1 MAKIIGML
9 IVFFAIIKIG
19 ITFFVISTIGSIIWF
34 VIKYSKKEKS
44 NEQSTM
50 DDPIIFSDQYTIKN
64 NDFRLQEKQIDSDSF
79 WNGKDKDVI
88 ILNYT
93 ISEGMVYVGEGLSAV
108 CGYGI
113 ECALIDPKLPIKNN
127 HDLDYRTRR
136 MDYWPSYSKIS
147 PEARGAYLEWLS
159 SGKADTEADIG
170 YIFLYFY
177 GLERRLLHDSE
188 YSCVTKNEIDTI
200 CTEIE
205 RLLAIY
211 SGNRSFYAY
220 ASSLLNYVKA
230 DEYSKSTIYKKNAPV
245 PTYHQGFPVELKIGL
260 GQMARDGVAIPF
272 DWALSWYLSSPNPP
286 VYARTAA
293 QRCKEE
299 FRTMFAEEYTKN
311 FGEGL
316 NIKPNKTQITCSYQV
331 ASRSLN
337 TYRFKKTLELP
348 DVTVLTSHIKKL
360 APMIQ
365 LCHDRLDKYSRYL
378 GRNPDKIA
386 TFDALLEMPASC
398 WPEFMKNAITQIK
411 LDIAPNSNPV
421 EMKLS
426 AFIATFPEWKDRS
439 KKRMVLFLD
448 ALSSQYHLGLEPD
461 CRYGGVVPDL
471 ESKVFIFKLETNGST
486 DMSSN
491 FNIASLAMYMA
502 ILVAQVDDNF
512 AEDERVLLLSQAEKW
527 INLNNEEKQRLKAR
541 ILWLSS
547 QKLNM
552 ANVKKRIHSLAA
564 NEKEIIICLLI
575 RVAQID
581 GIITVEEVKLIERIS
596 KLMGIEESSLY
607 SKMHQAAI
615 EPVTIMSPAPTN
627 SFSIPVQSV
636 KNHVAETVQLDMS
649 KVVALQA
656 DSEKITSILS
666 GIFNQEESV
675 EDTIPSEQ
683 MLIDKSKTEEKVEGT
698 LWGLSPAL
706 SEFVYTLSGKP
717 LWKRTELVELA
728 QDRNILLEG
737 TLEQINE
744 VAFDHFDQSLIE
756 GDDAVEIN
764 QEIVKVMW
772 Q

>member
-1 MAKIIGML
+1 
-9 IVFFAIIKIG
+9 
-19 ITFFVISTIGSIIWF
+19 
-34 VIKYSKKEKS
+34 
-44 NEQSTM
+44 
-50 DDPIIFSDQYTIKN
+50 
-64 NDFRLQEKQIDSDSF
+64 
-79 WNGKDKDVI
+79 
-88 ILNYT
+88 
-93 ISEGMVYVGEGLSAV
+93 
-108 CGYGI
+108 
-113 ECALIDPKLPIKNN
+113 
-127 HDLDYRTRR
+127 
-136 MDYWPSYSKIS
+136 
-147 PEARGAYLEWLS
+147 
-159 SGKADTEADIG
+159 
-170 YIFLYFY
+170 
-177 GLERRLLHDSE
+177 
-188 YSCVTKNEIDTI
+188 
-200 CTEIE
+200 
-205 RLLAIY
+205 
-211 SGNRSFYAY
+211 
-220 ASSLLNYVKA
+220 
-230 DEYSKSTIYKKNAPV
+230 
-245 PTYHQGFPVELKIGL
+245 
-260 GQMARDGVAIPF
+260 
-272 DWALSWYLSSPNPP
+272 
-286 VYARTAA
+286 
-293 QRCKEE
+293 
-299 FRTMFAEEYTKN
+299 MFAEEYTKN

-552 ANVKKRIHSLAA
+552 ANVKKRIHSLAL
-564 NEKEIIICLLI
+564 NCKC
-575 RVAQID
+575 
-581 GIITVEEVKLIERIS
+581 KLN
-596 KLMGIEESSLY
+596 KNLTYNSS
-607 SKMHQAAI
+607 
-615 EPVTIMSPAPTN
+615 
-627 SFSIPVQSV
+627 
-636 KNHVAETVQLDMS
+636 QL
-649 KVVALQA
+649 A
-656 DSEKITSILS
+656 
-666 GIFNQEESV
+666 
-675 EDTIPSEQ
+675 
-683 MLIDKSKTEEKVEGT
+683 
-698 LWGLSPAL
+698 
-706 SEFVYTLSGKP
+706 
-717 LWKRTELVELA
+717 
-728 QDRNILLEG
+728 
-737 TLEQINE
+737 
-744 VAFDHFDQSLIE
+744 
-756 GDDAVEIN
+756 
-764 QEIVKVMW
+764 
-772 Q
+772 